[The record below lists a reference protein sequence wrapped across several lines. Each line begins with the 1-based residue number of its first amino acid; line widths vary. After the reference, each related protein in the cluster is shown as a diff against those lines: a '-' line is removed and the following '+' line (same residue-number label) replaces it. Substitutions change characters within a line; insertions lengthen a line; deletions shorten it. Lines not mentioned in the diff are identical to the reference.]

1 MLGGA
6 GGAALFSNSVQEEV
20 FQLDLGLA
28 AVSDYIGSGL
38 SVSSGVGW
46 QRRILQ
52 LIGLWI
58 VPSINLNNLN

>member
-28 AVSDYIGSGL
+28 AVSSTSGQGCQSAQGSG
-38 SVSSGVGW
+38 GKG
-46 QRRILQ
+46 
-52 LIGLWI
+52 GFY
-58 VPSINLNNLN
+58 N

>member
-1 MLGGA
+1 MKSLMLGGA

-38 SVSSGVGW
+38 SVSSGSG
-46 QRRILQ
+46 
-52 LIGLWI
+52 GKGGFY
-58 VPSINLNNLN
+58 N